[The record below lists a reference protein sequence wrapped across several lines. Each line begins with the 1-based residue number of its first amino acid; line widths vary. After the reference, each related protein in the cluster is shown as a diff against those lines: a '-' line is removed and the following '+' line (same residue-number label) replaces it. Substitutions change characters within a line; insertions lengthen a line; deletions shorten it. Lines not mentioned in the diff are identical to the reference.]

1 MAITFVGATSS
12 ASGQNNNPPLPSG
25 LQEGDLVLAGAGS
38 DNTQASVPTGWTG
51 LNKGANQS
59 IAPDGNTDSRGL
71 LCYKVMGPTPDTTF
85 PINSGNQN
93 FVCAAFR
100 GVDVDNAGFINH
112 TSAITTANGG
122 MPDPPSV
129 TPNDT
134 SRNNWV
140 VAWGML
146 DDDERTDVTAG
157 ANYTLIGSGALGGDG
172 TTMAAY
178 RANITAAEDP
188 PQFGGGGT
196 DEWDSYSVVLKPALA
211 NPTIT
216 DVDTDETIGV
226 TQTNVVITGTIFQ
239 SPQGTGKVEISPN
252 NTYAAGGLVQ
262 QTIDSWADTSIQF
275 DVVRTG
281 LSTGTNY
288 IWVTNDGGNQ
298 NDTAFPITLTAETP
312 SITNIDGDDALQVNQ
327 TNIVIA
333 GDGFYPNQT
342 DGPGTGFVELATTS
356 AATGG
361 TRVTQSIDT
370 WADQSIQFDL
380 TEGGLSFPGTYF
392 ARVYNGDNVSSAALS
407 ISVQQPV
414 SITNV
419 DGDDSLLVGQL
430 GITITGTGFGTSQG
444 TGKIEVSPNN
454 TYGAGGLVE
463 QTIDTW
469 SSDTSISFDL
479 VRTGLSVGTLYL
491 YVTNDSGGRDQQ
503 TITLVAVNPTV
514 SSFNGGTQ
522 IFGDTT
528 GIAVVGLDFG
538 AVDVGSAK
546 VELGNASTYA
556 GSGTKVEQTV
566 TTWGGATSITVDAV
580 RGGLSTGTVYVYV
593 TNSDG
598 GVNTNGLAV
607 TLASTVPSIG
617 SLDGDGGAENATI
630 TAGETVTT
638 TGSNFRT
645 TQTTGKVEVCNNIS
659 YASATVKNTQ
669 TITSWSNTSISFTVD
684 NVTGLVE
691 GTNYVFI
698 TNGTGEVS

>member
-1 MAITFVGATSS
+1 MTFLADGGCYNSSRIALDGTSAGVARDWQA
-12 ASGQNNNPPLPSG
+12 ASG
-25 LQEGDLVLAGAGS
+25 
-38 DNTQASVPTGWTG
+38 
-51 LNKGANQS
+51 
-59 IAPDGNTDSRGL
+59 
-71 LCYKVMGPTPDTTF
+71 
-85 PINSGNQN
+85 
-93 FVCAAFR
+93 
-100 GVDVDNAGFINH
+100 
-112 TSAITTANGG
+112 
-122 MPDPPSV
+122 
-129 TPNDT
+129 
-134 SRNNWV
+134 
-140 VAWGML
+140 
-146 DDDERTDVTAG
+146 TDVTGWDHADIALYASSFDG
-157 ANYTLIGSGALGGDG
+157 DDMNSITIAFKLQWREVGSGTWLDLASTGDVKWGTSTTLTQGNAVTSTEGSGDFNCGGMTSLFGSNGDEVEGTNQSSSRQRVKKEGFDIQWALDFSDAASLTEYEFRVLDSDDEVCSSSPSE
-172 TTMAAY
+172 TT
-178 RANITAAEDP
+178 ITTQVIA
-188 PQFGGGGT
+188 
-196 DEWDSYSVVLKPALA
+196 A
-211 NPTIT
+211 NPVIT
-216 DVDTDETIGV
+216 DVDTDENIGV
-226 TQTNVVITGTIFQ
+226 QQTSVVITGSNF
-239 SPQGTGKVEISPN
+239 GTLSGSAKVEISPN
-252 NTYAAGGLVQ
+252 NTYVGGGLVL
-262 QTIDSWADTSIQF
+262 QTIDSWASVTSILF

-281 LSTGTNY
+281 LSAGTNY
-288 IWVTNDGGNQ
+288 VWVTDSAGAQ
-298 NDTAFPITLTAETP
+298 NTTAFPITLTAETP

-327 TNIVIA
+327 INIVIA

-361 TRVTQSIDT
+361 TRVNQSIDT

-430 GITITGTGFGTSQG
+430 GITITGTGFQTSQG
-444 TGKIEVSPNN
+444 TGKIEVSPNS

-469 SSDTSISFDL
+469 NSDTSISFDL

-514 SSFNGGTQ
+514 STFNGGTQ

-538 AVDVGSAK
+538 AADVGLAK

-566 TTWGGATSITVDAV
+566 TTWGGDTSITVSAL
-580 RGGLSTGTVYVYV
+580 RGALSTGTVYAYV

-607 TLASTVPSIG
+607 TLASVVPGISN
-617 SLDGDGGAENATI
+617 LDGDGGAQNAEI
-630 TAGETVTT
+630 TAGDTAIVLN
-638 TGSNFRT
+638 GSDFRNPKS
-645 TQTTGKVEVCNNIS
+645 TGKIEVCNNS
-659 YASATVKNTQ
+659 TYVSATVKNEQ
-669 TITSWSNTSISFTVD
+669 TTTTWTDSQIVFNLDDSS
-684 NVTGLVE
+684 GLTA
-691 GTNYVFI
+691 GTNYIFV
-698 TNGTGEVS
+698 TNATGEVN

>member
-1 MAITFVGATSS
+1 MTFLADGGCYNSSRIALDGTSAGVARDWQA
-12 ASGQNNNPPLPSG
+12 ASG
-25 LQEGDLVLAGAGS
+25 
-38 DNTQASVPTGWTG
+38 
-51 LNKGANQS
+51 
-59 IAPDGNTDSRGL
+59 
-71 LCYKVMGPTPDTTF
+71 
-85 PINSGNQN
+85 
-93 FVCAAFR
+93 
-100 GVDVDNAGFINH
+100 
-112 TSAITTANGG
+112 
-122 MPDPPSV
+122 
-129 TPNDT
+129 
-134 SRNNWV
+134 
-140 VAWGML
+140 
-146 DDDERTDVTAG
+146 TDVTGWDHADIALYASSFDG
-157 ANYTLIGSGALGGDG
+157 DDMNAITIAFKLQWREVGSGTWLDLASTGDVKWGTSTTLTQGNAVTSTESSGDFNCGGMTTGFGSNGDEVEGTNQSASRQRIKKEAFDIQWALDFSDAASLTEYEFRVLDSDDEVCSSSPSE
-172 TTMAAY
+172 TTF
-178 RANITAAEDP
+178 TT
-188 PQFGGGGT
+188 Q
-196 DEWDSYSVVLKPALA
+196 ALA
-211 NPTIT
+211 ANPIIT
-216 DVDTDETIGV
+216 DIDTDENIGV
-226 TQTNVVITGTIFQ
+226 QQTAVVITGSNF
-239 SPQGTGKVEISPN
+239 GTQTGSAKVEISPN
-252 NTYAAGGLVQ
+252 NTYAAGGLVL
-262 QTIDSWADTSIQF
+262 QTINSWASVTSILF

-281 LSTGTNY
+281 LSAGTNY
-288 IWVTNDGGNQ
+288 VWVTDSTGAQ
-298 NDTAFPITLTAETP
+298 NTTAFPITLTAETP

-407 ISVQQPV
+407 IPVQQPV

-430 GITITGTGFGTSQG
+430 GITITGTGFQTSQG

-469 SSDTSISFDL
+469 SSNTSISFDL

-538 AVDVGSAK
+538 AADVGSAK

-566 TTWGGATSITVDAV
+566 TTWGGQTSITVSAL
-580 RGGLSTGTVYVYV
+580 RGALSTGTVYAYA

-607 TLASTVPSIG
+607 TLASVVPGISN
-617 SLDGDGGAENATI
+617 LDGDGGAQNAEI
-630 TAGETVTT
+630 TAGDTAIVLN
-638 TGSNFRT
+638 GSDFRNPKS
-645 TQTTGKVEVCNNIS
+645 TGKIEVCNNSTYI
-659 YASATVKNTQ
+659 SATVKNEQ
-669 TITSWSNTSISFTVD
+669 TTTTWTDSQIVFNLDDSS
-684 NVTGLVE
+684 GLTA
-691 GTNYVFI
+691 GTNYIFV
-698 TNGTGEVS
+698 TNATGEVN

>member
-1 MAITFVGATSS
+1 MTFLADGGCYNSSRVALDGTSAGVARDWQA
-12 ASGQNNNPPLPSG
+12 ASG
-25 LQEGDLVLAGAGS
+25 
-38 DNTQASVPTGWTG
+38 
-51 LNKGANQS
+51 
-59 IAPDGNTDSRGL
+59 
-71 LCYKVMGPTPDTTF
+71 
-85 PINSGNQN
+85 
-93 FVCAAFR
+93 
-100 GVDVDNAGFINH
+100 
-112 TSAITTANGG
+112 
-122 MPDPPSV
+122 
-129 TPNDT
+129 
-134 SRNNWV
+134 
-140 VAWGML
+140 
-146 DDDERTDVTAG
+146 TDVTGWDHADIAIYASSFDG
-157 ANYTLIGSGALGGDG
+157 DDMNSITIAFKLQWREVGSGTWLDLASTGDVKWGTSTTLTQGNAVTSTEGSGALGCGGMTGSFGSTGDEVEG
-172 TTMAAY
+172 TNQSASRQRVKKEAFDIQWALDFSDAASLTEY
-178 RANITAAEDP
+178 EFRVLDSDNEVCSSSPSETTITT
-188 PQFGGGGT
+188 Q
-196 DEWDSYSVVLKPALA
+196 VLVT
-211 NPTIT
+211 NPIIT
-216 DVDTDETIGV
+216 DVDTDENIGV
-226 TQTNVVITGTIFQ
+226 QQTAVVITGSSF
-239 SPQGTGKVEISPN
+239 GTQTGSAKVEISPN
-252 NTYAAGGLVQ
+252 NTYAAGGLVL
-262 QTIDSWADTSIQF
+262 QTINSWASDTSILF

-281 LSTGTNY
+281 LSAGTNY
-288 IWVTNDGGNQ
+288 VWVTDSTGAQ
-298 NDTAFPITLTAETP
+298 NTTAFPITLTAETP

-327 TNIVIA
+327 TNIVIV

-430 GITITGTGFGTSQG
+430 AITITGTGFQTSQG
-444 TGKIEVSPNN
+444 TGKIEISPNN

-463 QTIDTW
+463 QTIATW

-491 YVTNDSGGRDQQ
+491 YVTNDSGLRDQQ

-538 AVDVGSAK
+538 AADVGSAK

-566 TTWGGATSITVDAV
+566 TTWGGQTSITVSAL
-580 RGGLSTGTVYVYV
+580 RGALSTGTVYVYV

-607 TLASTVPSIG
+607 TLSSVTPAIA
-617 SLDGDGGAENATI
+617 SLDGDGGNQNSSI
-630 TAGETVTT
+630 TAGETVTM

-669 TITSWSNTSISFTVD
+669 TITAWADTQISFTVN

-698 TNGTGEVS
+698 SNGTGEVS

>member
-1 MAITFVGATSS
+1 MTFLADGGCYNSSRIALDGTSAGVARDWQA
-12 ASGQNNNPPLPSG
+12 ASG
-25 LQEGDLVLAGAGS
+25 
-38 DNTQASVPTGWTG
+38 
-51 LNKGANQS
+51 
-59 IAPDGNTDSRGL
+59 
-71 LCYKVMGPTPDTTF
+71 
-85 PINSGNQN
+85 
-93 FVCAAFR
+93 
-100 GVDVDNAGFINH
+100 
-112 TSAITTANGG
+112 
-122 MPDPPSV
+122 
-129 TPNDT
+129 
-134 SRNNWV
+134 
-140 VAWGML
+140 
-146 DDDERTDVTAG
+146 TDVTGWDHADIALYASSFDG
-157 ANYTLIGSGALGGDG
+157 DDMNAITIAFKLQWREVGSGTWLDLASTGDVKWGTSTTLTQGNAVTSTESSGDFNCGGMTTGFGSNGDEVEGTNQSASRQRIKKEAFDIQWALDFSD
-172 TTMAAY
+172 AASLTEY
-178 RANITAAEDP
+178 EFRVLDSD
-188 PQFGGGGT
+188 
-196 DEWDSYSVVLKPALA
+196 DEVCSSSPSET
-211 NPTIT
+211 TIT
-216 DVDTDETIGV
+216 TQALVTNPIITDIDTDENIGV
-226 TQTNVVITGTIFQ
+226 QQTAVVITGSNF
-239 SPQGTGKVEISPN
+239 GTQTGSAKVEISPN
-252 NTYAAGGLVQ
+252 NTYAAGGLVL
-262 QTIDSWADTSIQF
+262 QTINSWASVTSILF

-281 LSTGTNY
+281 LSAGTNY
-288 IWVTNDGGNQ
+288 VWVTDSTGAQ
-298 NDTAFPITLTAETP
+298 NTTAFPITLTAETP

-430 GITITGTGFGTSQG
+430 GITITGTGFQTSQG

-469 SSDTSISFDL
+469 SSNTSISFDL

-538 AVDVGSAK
+538 AADVGSAK

-566 TTWGGATSITVDAV
+566 TTWGGQTSITVSAL
-580 RGGLSTGTVYVYV
+580 RGALSTGTVYAYA

-607 TLASTVPSIG
+607 TLASVVPGISN
-617 SLDGDGGAENATI
+617 LDGDGGAQNAEI
-630 TAGETVTT
+630 TAGDTAIVLN
-638 TGSNFRT
+638 GSDFRNPKS
-645 TQTTGKVEVCNNIS
+645 TGKIEVCNNSTYI
-659 YASATVKNTQ
+659 SATVKNEQ
-669 TITSWSNTSISFTVD
+669 TTTTWTDSQIVFNLDDSS
-684 NVTGLVE
+684 GLTA
-691 GTNYVFI
+691 GTNYIFV
-698 TNGTGEVS
+698 TNATGEVN

>member
-1 MAITFVGATSS
+1 MTFLADGGCYNSSRIALDGTSAGVARDWQA
-12 ASGQNNNPPLPSG
+12 ASG
-25 LQEGDLVLAGAGS
+25 
-38 DNTQASVPTGWTG
+38 
-51 LNKGANQS
+51 
-59 IAPDGNTDSRGL
+59 
-71 LCYKVMGPTPDTTF
+71 
-85 PINSGNQN
+85 
-93 FVCAAFR
+93 
-100 GVDVDNAGFINH
+100 
-112 TSAITTANGG
+112 
-122 MPDPPSV
+122 
-129 TPNDT
+129 
-134 SRNNWV
+134 
-140 VAWGML
+140 
-146 DDDERTDVTAG
+146 TDVTGWDHADIALYASSFDG
-157 ANYTLIGSGALGGDG
+157 DDMNAITIAFKLQWREVGSGTWLDLASTGDVKWGTSTTLTQGNAVTSTESSGDFNCGGMTTGFGSNGDEVEGTNQSASRQRIKKEAFDIQWALDFSDAASLTEYEFRVLDSDDEVCSSSPSE
-172 TTMAAY
+172 TTF
-178 RANITAAEDP
+178 TT
-188 PQFGGGGT
+188 Q
-196 DEWDSYSVVLKPALA
+196 ALA
-211 NPTIT
+211 ANPIIT
-216 DVDTDETIGV
+216 DIDTDENIGV
-226 TQTNVVITGTIFQ
+226 QQTAVVITGSNF
-239 SPQGTGKVEISPN
+239 GTQTGSAKVEISPN
-252 NTYAAGGLVQ
+252 NTYAAGGLVL
-262 QTIDSWADTSIQF
+262 QTINSWASVTSILF

-281 LSTGTNY
+281 LSAGTNY
-288 IWVTNDGGNQ
+288 VWVTDSTGAQ
-298 NDTAFPITLTAETP
+298 NTTAFPITLTAETP

-361 TRVTQSIDT
+361 TRVNQSIDT

-407 ISVQQPV
+407 IPVQQPV

-430 GITITGTGFGTSQG
+430 AITITGTGFQTSQG

-469 SSDTSISFDL
+469 SSNTSISFDL

-538 AVDVGSAK
+538 AADVGSAK

-566 TTWGGATSITVDAV
+566 TTWGGQTSITVSAL
-580 RGGLSTGTVYVYV
+580 RGALSTGTVYAYA

-607 TLASTVPSIG
+607 TLASVVPGISN
-617 SLDGDGGAENATI
+617 LDGDGGAQNAEI
-630 TAGETVTT
+630 TAGDTAIVLN
-638 TGSNFRT
+638 GSDFRNPKS
-645 TQTTGKVEVCNNIS
+645 TGKIEVCNNSTYI
-659 YASATVKNTQ
+659 SATVKNEQ
-669 TITSWSNTSISFTVD
+669 TTTTWTDSQIVFNLDDSS
-684 NVTGLVE
+684 GLTA
-691 GTNYVFI
+691 GTNYIFV
-698 TNGTGEVS
+698 TNATGEVN

>member
-1 MAITFVGATSS
+1 MTFLADGGCYNSSRIALDGTSAGVARDWQA
-12 ASGQNNNPPLPSG
+12 ASG
-25 LQEGDLVLAGAGS
+25 
-38 DNTQASVPTGWTG
+38 
-51 LNKGANQS
+51 
-59 IAPDGNTDSRGL
+59 
-71 LCYKVMGPTPDTTF
+71 
-85 PINSGNQN
+85 
-93 FVCAAFR
+93 
-100 GVDVDNAGFINH
+100 
-112 TSAITTANGG
+112 
-122 MPDPPSV
+122 
-129 TPNDT
+129 
-134 SRNNWV
+134 
-140 VAWGML
+140 
-146 DDDERTDVTAG
+146 TDVTGWDHADIALYASSFDG
-157 ANYTLIGSGALGGDG
+157 DDMNAITIAFKLQWREVGSGTWLDLASTGDVKWGTSTTLTQGNAVTSTESSGDFNCGGMTTGFGSNGDEVEGTNQSASRQRIKKEAFDIQWALDFSDAASLTEYEFRVLDSDDEVCSSSPSE
-172 TTMAAY
+172 TTF
-178 RANITAAEDP
+178 TT
-188 PQFGGGGT
+188 Q
-196 DEWDSYSVVLKPALA
+196 ALA
-211 NPTIT
+211 ANPIIT
-216 DVDTDETIGV
+216 DIDTDENIGV
-226 TQTNVVITGTIFQ
+226 QQTAVVITGSNF
-239 SPQGTGKVEISPN
+239 GTQTGSAKVEISPN
-252 NTYAAGGLVQ
+252 NTYAAGGLVL
-262 QTIDSWADTSIQF
+262 QTINSWASVTSILF

-281 LSTGTNY
+281 LSAGTNY
-288 IWVTNDGGNQ
+288 VWVTDSTGAQ
-298 NDTAFPITLTAETP
+298 NTTAFPITLTAETP

-407 ISVQQPV
+407 IPVQQPV

-430 GITITGTGFGTSQG
+430 AITITGTGFQTSQG

-469 SSDTSISFDL
+469 SSNTSISFDL

-538 AVDVGSAK
+538 AADVGSAK

-566 TTWGGATSITVDAV
+566 TTWGGQTSITVSAL
-580 RGGLSTGTVYVYV
+580 RGALSTGTVYAYA

-607 TLASTVPSIG
+607 TLASVVPGISN
-617 SLDGDGGAENATI
+617 LDGDGGAQNAEI
-630 TAGETVTT
+630 TAGDTAIVLN
-638 TGSNFRT
+638 GSDFRNPKS
-645 TQTTGKVEVCNNIS
+645 TGKIEVCNNSTYI
-659 YASATVKNTQ
+659 SATVKNEQ
-669 TITSWSNTSISFTVD
+669 TTTTWTDSQIVFNLDDSS
-684 NVTGLVE
+684 GLTA
-691 GTNYVFI
+691 GTNYIFV
-698 TNGTGEVS
+698 TNATGEVN

>member
-1 MAITFVGATSS
+1 MTFLADGGCYNSSRIALDGTSAGVARDWQA
-12 ASGQNNNPPLPSG
+12 ASG
-25 LQEGDLVLAGAGS
+25 
-38 DNTQASVPTGWTG
+38 
-51 LNKGANQS
+51 
-59 IAPDGNTDSRGL
+59 
-71 LCYKVMGPTPDTTF
+71 
-85 PINSGNQN
+85 
-93 FVCAAFR
+93 
-100 GVDVDNAGFINH
+100 
-112 TSAITTANGG
+112 
-122 MPDPPSV
+122 
-129 TPNDT
+129 
-134 SRNNWV
+134 
-140 VAWGML
+140 
-146 DDDERTDVTAG
+146 TDVTGWDHADIALYASSFDG
-157 ANYTLIGSGALGGDG
+157 DDMNAITIAFKLQWREVGSGTWLDLASTGDVKWGTSTTLTQGNAVTSTESSGDFNCGGMTTGFGSNGDEVEGTNQSASRQRIKKEAFDIQWALDFSDAASLTEYEFRVLDSDDEVCSSSPSE
-172 TTMAAY
+172 TTF
-178 RANITAAEDP
+178 TT
-188 PQFGGGGT
+188 Q
-196 DEWDSYSVVLKPALA
+196 ALA
-211 NPTIT
+211 ANPIIT
-216 DVDTDETIGV
+216 DIDTDENIGV
-226 TQTNVVITGTIFQ
+226 QQTAVVITGSNF
-239 SPQGTGKVEISPN
+239 GTQTGSAKVEISPN
-252 NTYAAGGLVQ
+252 NTYAAGGLVL
-262 QTIDSWADTSIQF
+262 QTINSWASVTSILF

-281 LSTGTNY
+281 LSAGTNY
-288 IWVTNDGGNQ
+288 VWVTDSTGAQ
-298 NDTAFPITLTAETP
+298 NTTAFPITLTAETP

-361 TRVTQSIDT
+361 TRVNQSIDT

-407 ISVQQPV
+407 IPVQQPV

-430 GITITGTGFGTSQG
+430 GITITGTGFQTSQG

-469 SSDTSISFDL
+469 SSNTSISFDL

-538 AVDVGSAK
+538 AADVGSAK

-566 TTWGGATSITVDAV
+566 TTWGGQTSITVSAL
-580 RGGLSTGTVYVYV
+580 RGALSTGTVYAYA

-607 TLASTVPSIG
+607 TLASVVPGISN
-617 SLDGDGGAENATI
+617 LDGDGGAQNAEI
-630 TAGETVTT
+630 TAGDTAIVLN
-638 TGSNFRT
+638 GSDFRNPKS
-645 TQTTGKVEVCNNIS
+645 TGKIEVCNNSTYI
-659 YASATVKNTQ
+659 SATVKNEQ
-669 TITSWSNTSISFTVD
+669 TTTTWTDSQIVFNLDDSS
-684 NVTGLVE
+684 GLTA
-691 GTNYVFI
+691 GTNYIFV
-698 TNGTGEVS
+698 TNATGEVN

>member
-25 LQEGDLVLAGAGS
+25 LQEGDLVLAGTGS

-59 IAPDGNTDSRGL
+59 IAPDAFTDSRGL

-178 RANITAAEDP
+178 RADITATEDP

-196 DEWDSYSVVLKPALA
+196 DEWDSYSVVLKPALL

-298 NDTAFPITLTAETP
+298 NDTAFPITLVGNTP
-312 SITNIDGDDALQVNQ
+312 TITNVDGDNSLLVGQ

-333 GDGFYPNQT
+333 GNNF
-342 DGPGTGFVELATTS
+342 ES
-356 AATGG
+356 A
-361 TRVTQSIDT
+361 
-370 WADQSIQFDL
+370 
-380 TEGGLSFPGTYF
+380 
-392 ARVYNGDNVSSAALS
+392 
-407 ISVQQPV
+407 
-414 SITNV
+414 
-419 DGDDSLLVGQL
+419 
-430 GITITGTGFGTSQG
+430 QG
-444 TGKIEVSPNN
+444 TGKVEISPNA
-454 TYGAGGLVE
+454 TYGAGGLVL
-463 QTIDTW
+463 QSIDTW
-469 SSDTSISFDL
+469 SNTSVQFDL
-479 VRTGLSVGTLYL
+479 DRTGLSVGTLYV
-491 YVTNDSGGRDQQ
+491 YVTNNDGVVSAGQS
-503 TITLVAVNPTV
+503 ITLIAVNPTV
-514 SSFNGGTQ
+514 STFNAGTQ

-528 GIAVVGLDFG
+528 GIAVVGFDFG

-546 VELGNASTYA
+546 VELGNANTYA

-566 TTWGGATSITVDAV
+566 TTWGGQTSITVSAL
-580 RGGLSTGTVYVYV
+580 RGTLSTGTVYAYV

-607 TLASTVPSIG
+607 TLASAVPSIA

-659 YASATVKNTQ
+659 YASATVKNAQ
-669 TITSWSNTSISFTVD
+669 SITSWSNTAISFTVD

>member
-1 MAITFVGATSS
+1 MTFLADGGCYNSSRIALDGTSAGVARDWQA
-12 ASGQNNNPPLPSG
+12 ASG
-25 LQEGDLVLAGAGS
+25 
-38 DNTQASVPTGWTG
+38 
-51 LNKGANQS
+51 
-59 IAPDGNTDSRGL
+59 
-71 LCYKVMGPTPDTTF
+71 
-85 PINSGNQN
+85 
-93 FVCAAFR
+93 
-100 GVDVDNAGFINH
+100 
-112 TSAITTANGG
+112 
-122 MPDPPSV
+122 
-129 TPNDT
+129 
-134 SRNNWV
+134 
-140 VAWGML
+140 
-146 DDDERTDVTAG
+146 TDVTGWDHADIALYASSFDG
-157 ANYTLIGSGALGGDG
+157 DDMNAITIAFKLQWREVGSGTWLDLASTGDVKWGTSTTLTQGNAVTSTESSGDFNCGGMTTGFGSSGDEVEGTNQSASRQRIKKEAFDIQWALDFSDAASLTEYEFRVLDSDDEVCSSSPSE
-172 TTMAAY
+172 TTF
-178 RANITAAEDP
+178 TT
-188 PQFGGGGT
+188 Q
-196 DEWDSYSVVLKPALA
+196 ALA
-211 NPTIT
+211 ANPIIT
-216 DVDTDETIGV
+216 DIDTDENIGV
-226 TQTNVVITGTIFQ
+226 QQTAVVITGSNF
-239 SPQGTGKVEISPN
+239 GTQTGSAKVEISPN
-252 NTYAAGGLVQ
+252 NTYAAGGLVL
-262 QTIDSWADTSIQF
+262 QTINSWASVTSILF

-281 LSTGTNY
+281 LSAGTNY
-288 IWVTNDGGNQ
+288 VWVTDSTGAQ
-298 NDTAFPITLTAETP
+298 NTTAFPITLTAETP

-407 ISVQQPV
+407 IPVQQPV

-430 GITITGTGFGTSQG
+430 AITITGTGFQTSQG

-469 SSDTSISFDL
+469 SSNTSISFDL

-538 AVDVGSAK
+538 AADVGSAK

-566 TTWGGATSITVDAV
+566 TTWGGQTSITVSAL
-580 RGGLSTGTVYVYV
+580 RGALSTGTVYAYA

-607 TLASTVPSIG
+607 TLASVVPGISN
-617 SLDGDGGAENATI
+617 LDGDGGAQNAEI
-630 TAGETVTT
+630 TAGDTAIVLN
-638 TGSNFRT
+638 GSDFRNPKS
-645 TQTTGKVEVCNNIS
+645 TGKIEVCNNSTYI
-659 YASATVKNTQ
+659 SATVKNEQ
-669 TITSWSNTSISFTVD
+669 TTTTWTDSQIVFNLDDSS
-684 NVTGLVE
+684 GLTA
-691 GTNYVFI
+691 GTNYIFV
-698 TNGTGEVS
+698 TNATGEVN

>member
-1 MAITFVGATSS
+1 MTFLADGGCYNSSRIALDGTSAGVARNWQA
-12 ASGQNNNPPLPSG
+12 ASG
-25 LQEGDLVLAGAGS
+25 
-38 DNTQASVPTGWTG
+38 
-51 LNKGANQS
+51 
-59 IAPDGNTDSRGL
+59 
-71 LCYKVMGPTPDTTF
+71 
-85 PINSGNQN
+85 
-93 FVCAAFR
+93 
-100 GVDVDNAGFINH
+100 
-112 TSAITTANGG
+112 
-122 MPDPPSV
+122 
-129 TPNDT
+129 
-134 SRNNWV
+134 
-140 VAWGML
+140 
-146 DDDERTDVTAG
+146 TDVTGWDHADIAIYASSFDG
-157 ANYTLIGSGALGGDG
+157 DDMNSITIAFKLQWREVGSGTWLDLASTGDVKWGTSTTLTQGNAVTSTEGSGDFGCNGMTSLFGSTGDEVEGTNQSASRQRVKKEAFDIQWALDFSD
-172 TTMAAY
+172 AASLTEY
-178 RANITAAEDP
+178 EFRVLDSD
-188 PQFGGGGT
+188 
-196 DEWDSYSVVLKPALA
+196 DEVCSSSPSET
-211 NPTIT
+211 TIT
-216 DVDTDETIGV
+216 TQVIATNPIITDIDTDENIGV
-226 TQTNVVITGTIFQ
+226 QQTAVVITGSNF
-239 SPQGTGKVEISPN
+239 GTQTGSAKVEISPN
-252 NTYAAGGLVQ
+252 NTYAAGGLVL
-262 QTIDSWADTSIQF
+262 QTINSWASVTSILF

-281 LSTGTNY
+281 LSAGTNY
-288 IWVTNDGGNQ
+288 VWVTDSAGAQ
-298 NDTAFPITLTAETP
+298 NTTAFPITLTAETP

-327 TNIVIA
+327 TNIVIV

-392 ARVYNGDNVSSAALS
+392 ARVYNGDNVSSAPLS

-430 GITITGTGFGTSQG
+430 GITITGTGFETSQG
-444 TGKIEVSPNN
+444 TGKIEISPNN

-538 AVDVGSAK
+538 AADVGSAK

-566 TTWGGATSITVDAV
+566 TTWSGATSITVDAV
-580 RGGLSTGTVYVYV
+580 RGALSTGTVYAYV

-607 TLASTVPSIG
+607 TLASAVPSIG
-617 SLDGDGGAENATI
+617 SLDGDGGNQNSSI
-630 TAGETVTT
+630 TAGETVIM
-638 TGSNFRT
+638 TGSDFRPN
-645 TQTTGKVEVCNNIS
+645 QTTGKVEICNNVN

-669 TITSWSNTSISFTVD
+669 TITAWADTQISFTLN

-698 TNGTGEVS
+698 TNGTGELS

>member
-25 LQEGDLVLAGAGS
+25 LQEGDLVLAGTGS

-51 LNKGANQS
+51 LNKGNNQS
-59 IAPDGNTDSRGL
+59 IAPDAFTDSRGL

-112 TSAITTANGG
+112 TSAISTNNGG
-122 MPDPPSV
+122 MPNPPSV

-134 SRNNWV
+134 SRDNWV
-140 VAWGML
+140 VAYGML
-146 DDDERTDVTAG
+146 DDDERTDVSAG

-178 RANITAAEDP
+178 RANITAAENP
-188 PQFGGGGT
+188 PQFLGGGT
-196 DEWDSYSVVLKPALA
+196 DEWDSYSVVLKPALS

-226 TQTNVVITGTIFQ
+226 TQTNVVITGSTFQ

-288 IWVTNDGGNQ
+288 IWITNDAGNQ
-298 NDTAFPITLTAETP
+298 NDTAFPITLVGNTP
-312 SITNIDGDDALQVNQ
+312 TITNVDGDNSLLVGQ

-333 GDGFYPNQT
+333 GNNF
-342 DGPGTGFVELATTS
+342 ES
-356 AATGG
+356 A
-361 TRVTQSIDT
+361 
-370 WADQSIQFDL
+370 
-380 TEGGLSFPGTYF
+380 
-392 ARVYNGDNVSSAALS
+392 
-407 ISVQQPV
+407 
-414 SITNV
+414 
-419 DGDDSLLVGQL
+419 
-430 GITITGTGFGTSQG
+430 QG
-444 TGKIEVSPNN
+444 TGKVEISPNA
-454 TYGAGGLVE
+454 TYGAGGLVL
-463 QTIDTW
+463 QSIDTW
-469 SSDTSISFDL
+469 SNTSVQFDL
-479 VRTGLSVGTLYL
+479 DRTGLSVGTLYV
-491 YVTNDSGGRDQQ
+491 YVTNNDGVVSAGQS
-503 TITLVAVNPTV
+503 ITLVATTPTV

-528 GIAVVGLDFG
+528 GIAVTGFDFG
-538 AVDVGSAK
+538 AADVGSAK
-546 VELGNASTYA
+546 VELGNNSTYS
-556 GSGTKVEQTV
+556 GSTLLVEQTV

-580 RGGLSTGTVYVYV
+580 RGGLSTGTVYAYV

-598 GVNTNGLAV
+598 GVNANGLAV
-607 TLASTVPSIG
+607 TLSSVTPAVA
-617 SLDGDGGAENATI
+617 SLDGDGGNQNASI
-630 TAGETVTT
+630 TAGETVIM
-638 TGSNFRT
+638 TGSDFRPN
-645 TQTTGKVEVCNNIS
+645 QSTGKVEVCNNVN

-669 TITSWSNTSISFTVD
+669 TITAWADTQISFTV
-684 NVTGLVE
+684 NNITGLAE
-691 GTNYVFI
+691 GTNYVFV
-698 TNGTGEVS
+698 TNGTGEIS

>member
-1 MAITFVGATSS
+1 MTFLADGGCYNSSRIALDGTSAGVARDWQA
-12 ASGQNNNPPLPSG
+12 ASG
-25 LQEGDLVLAGAGS
+25 
-38 DNTQASVPTGWTG
+38 
-51 LNKGANQS
+51 
-59 IAPDGNTDSRGL
+59 
-71 LCYKVMGPTPDTTF
+71 
-85 PINSGNQN
+85 
-93 FVCAAFR
+93 
-100 GVDVDNAGFINH
+100 
-112 TSAITTANGG
+112 
-122 MPDPPSV
+122 
-129 TPNDT
+129 
-134 SRNNWV
+134 
-140 VAWGML
+140 
-146 DDDERTDVTAG
+146 TDVTGWDHADIALYASSFDG
-157 ANYTLIGSGALGGDG
+157 DDMNSITIAFKLQWREVGSGTWLDLASTGDVKWGTSTTLTQGNAVTSTEGSGDFNCGGMTSLFGSNGDEVEGTNQSSSRQRVKKEGFDIQWALDFSDAASLTEYEFRVLDSDDEVCSSSPSE
-172 TTMAAY
+172 TT
-178 RANITAAEDP
+178 ITTQVIA
-188 PQFGGGGT
+188 
-196 DEWDSYSVVLKPALA
+196 A
-211 NPTIT
+211 NPVIT
-216 DVDTDETIGV
+216 DVDTDENIGV
-226 TQTNVVITGTIFQ
+226 QQTSVVITGSNF
-239 SPQGTGKVEISPN
+239 GTLSGSAKVEISPN
-252 NTYAAGGLVQ
+252 NTYVGGGLVL
-262 QTIDSWADTSIQF
+262 QTIDSWASVTSILF

-281 LSTGTNY
+281 LSAGTNY
-288 IWVTNDGGNQ
+288 VWVTDSAGAQ
-298 NDTAFPITLTAETP
+298 NTTAFPITLTAETP

-327 TNIVIA
+327 INIVIA

-361 TRVTQSIDT
+361 TRVNQSIDT

-430 GITITGTGFGTSQG
+430 GITITGTGFQTSQG
-444 TGKIEVSPNN
+444 TGKIEVSPNS

-469 SSDTSISFDL
+469 NSDTSISFDL

-503 TITLVAVNPTV
+503 TITLVAATPTV

-538 AVDVGSAK
+538 AADVGLAK

-566 TTWGGATSITVDAV
+566 TTWGGDTSITVSAL
-580 RGGLSTGTVYVYV
+580 RGALSTGTVYAYV

-607 TLASTVPSIG
+607 TLASVVPGISN
-617 SLDGDGGAENATI
+617 LDGDGGAQNAEI
-630 TAGETVTT
+630 TAGDTAIVLN
-638 TGSNFRT
+638 GSDFRNPKS
-645 TQTTGKVEVCNNIS
+645 TGKIEVCNNS
-659 YASATVKNTQ
+659 TYVSATVKNEQ
-669 TITSWSNTSISFTVD
+669 TTTTWTDSQIVFNLDDSS
-684 NVTGLVE
+684 GLTA
-691 GTNYVFI
+691 GTNYIFV
-698 TNGTGEVS
+698 TNATGEVN

>member
-1 MAITFVGATSS
+1 MTFLADGGCYNSSRIALDGTSAGVARNWQA
-12 ASGQNNNPPLPSG
+12 ASG
-25 LQEGDLVLAGAGS
+25 
-38 DNTQASVPTGWTG
+38 
-51 LNKGANQS
+51 
-59 IAPDGNTDSRGL
+59 
-71 LCYKVMGPTPDTTF
+71 
-85 PINSGNQN
+85 
-93 FVCAAFR
+93 
-100 GVDVDNAGFINH
+100 
-112 TSAITTANGG
+112 
-122 MPDPPSV
+122 
-129 TPNDT
+129 
-134 SRNNWV
+134 
-140 VAWGML
+140 
-146 DDDERTDVTAG
+146 TDVTGWDPADIAIYASSFDG
-157 ANYTLIGSGALGGDG
+157 DDMNSITIAFKLQWREVGSGTWLDLASTGDVKWGTSTTLTQGNAVTSTEGSGDFGCNGMTNAFGSNGDEVEGTNQSASRQRVKKEAFDIQWALDFSD
-172 TTMAAY
+172 AASLTEY
-178 RANITAAEDP
+178 EFRVLDSD
-188 PQFGGGGT
+188 
-196 DEWDSYSVVLKPALA
+196 DEVCSSSPSET
-211 NPTIT
+211 TIT
-216 DVDTDETIGV
+216 TQVIATNPIITDIDTDENIGV
-226 TQTNVVITGTIFQ
+226 QQTAVVITGSNF
-239 SPQGTGKVEISPN
+239 GTQTGSAKVEISPN
-252 NTYAAGGLVQ
+252 NTYAAGGLVL
-262 QTIDSWADTSIQF
+262 QTINSWASDTSILF

-281 LSTGTNY
+281 LSAGTNY
-288 IWVTNDGGNQ
+288 VWVTDSAGAQ
-298 NDTAFPITLTAETP
+298 NVTAFPITLTAETP

-327 TNIVIA
+327 TNIVIV

-392 ARVYNGDNVSSAALS
+392 ARVYNGDNVSSAPLS

-430 GITITGTGFGTSQG
+430 GITITGTGFETSQG
-444 TGKIEVSPNN
+444 TGKIEISPNN

-538 AVDVGSAK
+538 AADVGSAK
-546 VELGNASTYA
+546 VELGNVSTYA
-556 GSGTKVEQTV
+556 GSTLLVEQTV

-607 TLASTVPSIG
+607 TLSSVTPAIA
-617 SLDGDGGAENATI
+617 SLDGDGGNQNSSI
-630 TAGETVTT
+630 TAGETVIM
-638 TGSNFRT
+638 TGSDFRPN
-645 TQTTGKVEVCNNIS
+645 QTTGKVEICNNVN

-669 TITSWSNTSISFTVD
+669 TITAWADTQISFTLN